1 MRRQPPL
8 PYAVA
13 ASPYGAASVVPAP
26 ARGSTTPGASRAAG
40 MFCSATRRWRSEEGG
55 GAGSR
60 EQAASRRRERRADAR
75 YGARDCGTTE
85 HGPRRWPAGL
95 RTGRGVAARGAAD
108 KLHHG
113 GAGLPRVRAD
123 DSDPAIMANGEAA
136 PSRVASGPP
145 EITPIPAQFA

>member
-40 MFCSATRRWRSEEGG
+40 LFCSATRRWRSEEGG

-75 YGARDCGTTE
+75 YGA
-85 HGPRRWPAGL
+85 RRWPAGL